1 VRRSIIS
8 HAAVE
13 NIRPRQ
19 RLVGNG
25 RCGWELRGEI
35 AKALPTMRAT
45 GTREAQGGEQ
55 LQYRV

>member
-1 VRRSIIS
+1 MRHSIS

-25 RCGWELRGEI
+25 RCGWELGGEI
-35 AKALPTMRAT
+35 AKAPPTMRAT

-55 LQYRV
+55 VRYRV